1 MGSCVT
7 KNVASFSCWEV
18 ILRKSILL
26 TLCHYVFKNRFWH
39 FLWCRIRTI
48 RIRFFLDLCGHKF
61 VALPQTLLN
70 RDLLHY
76 FIWRMIKTC
85 PTVKS
90 KFRCTSWMLSL
101 AAGANYLYMCCC
113 LLEYYSVPLLF
124 VCFWLPT
131 LSIPIVIRTWVNN
144 NNNKYFT
151 NVYMR

>member
-1 MGSCVT
+1 MWPAFRAEKSFWENPSCLLY
-7 KNVASFSCWEV
+7 V
-18 ILRKSILL
+18 IMYLEIDSG
-26 TLCHYVFKNRFWH
+26 TFCGV
-39 FLWCRIRTI
+39 RIRTI

-61 VALPQTLLN
+61 VALPHTLLN

-90 KFRCTSWMLSL
+90 KFRRTSWMLSL
-101 AAGANYLYMCCC
+101 AAVANYLYMCCC

-144 NNNKYFT
+144 NNKYFT
-151 NVYMR
+151 NFYMQ